1 VNLKQLEY
9 FVAVAE
15 LGSFS
20 KAAVI
25 LNIAQPAL
33 SRQVRL
39 LEADLHVTLLM
50 RNGRGVVLTEAGK
63 RLFDHSVVI
72 LQLVSRVREDI
83 EASRDEPAGRIV
95 VGLPPSMGRLLTLPL
110 VEGFR
115 RSLPKAKLAI
125 VEGLSAHLAEWI
137 STGRVDIGLLHNPE
151 PQPALEI
158 TPVLE
163 EPLGLVSP
171 AAKPARTMSGKK
183 VSRLGQSAK
192 DSSPRY
198 RAEPVGSWASRRLA
212 DPGMNAGDG
221 ARRVVSPR
229 NTATLAELVH
239 LPLIL
244 PERSHAIRKL
254 IETQAALSGH
264 KLAVSLEI
272 SSVQSILDLVRAG
285 HGHALLTPSA
295 LAASGEAAAFRFRP
309 LVEPRLTSTLCL
321 AVSAH
326 KPATPLSK
334 HVFRMLRELVLA
346 AVIHNK
352 SV

>member
-1 VNLKQLEY
+1 MNLKQLEY

-39 LEADLHVTLLM
+39 LETDLHVTLLM
-50 RNGRGVVLTEAGK
+50 RNGRGVALTEAGK
-63 RLFDHSVVI
+63 RLFDHSVGI
-72 LQLVSRVREDI
+72 LQLVSRTREDI
-83 EASRDEPAGRIV
+83 EASRDVPAGRIV
-95 VGLPPSMGRLLTLPL
+95 VGLPPSMGRLLTVPL

-115 RSLPKAKLAI
+115 RALPKARLAI

-137 STGRVDIGLLHNPE
+137 ATGRVDIGLLHNPE
-151 PQPALEI
+151 PQPALEV

-163 EPLGLVSP
+163 EPLGLVSL
-171 AAKPARTMSGKK
+171 AEKRAGK
-183 VSRLGQSAK
+183 
-192 DSSPRY
+192 
-198 RAEPVGSWASRRLA
+198 
-212 DPGMNAGDG
+212 AGKG
-221 ARRVVSPR
+221 ARKVSPR
-229 NTATLAELVH
+229 NTATLKELTR

-244 PERSHAIRKL
+244 PERSHAMRKL
-254 IETQAALSGH
+254 LETQAALSGH
-264 KLAVSLEI
+264 KLNVALEI

-295 LAASGEAAAFRFRP
+295 LAASGDAAAFRLRP

-334 HVFRMLRELVLA
+334 HVFRMLRDLVV
-346 AVIHNK
+346 AVGRAQ
-352 SV
+352 SALP